1 MCTKISICNALD
13 TYTYHYTYIPKSVK
27 TRQLTS
33 RFSTVAWPSVP
44 GSNSLNLSHNMLV
57 GMFDYL
63 KFSYDNAENP
73 RALRKRRLWSF
84 VLLSGTNT
92 TRKSRIWTSYTSK
105 NSLAQYRPGGKS
117 CILNALTL
125 SDRVNLFTLPQG
137 FSQLV
142 HSLNYHWKNYVH
154 SCVVIKILS

>member
-44 GSNSLNLSHNMLV
+44 GSNSLNLSHNVLV

-73 RALRKRRLWSF
+73 RALRKRRL
-84 VLLSGTNT
+84 
-92 TRKSRIWTSYTSK
+92 
-105 NSLAQYRPGGKS
+105 
-117 CILNALTL
+117 
-125 SDRVNLFTLPQG
+125 
-137 FSQLV
+137 
-142 HSLNYHWKNYVH
+142 
-154 SCVVIKILS
+154 